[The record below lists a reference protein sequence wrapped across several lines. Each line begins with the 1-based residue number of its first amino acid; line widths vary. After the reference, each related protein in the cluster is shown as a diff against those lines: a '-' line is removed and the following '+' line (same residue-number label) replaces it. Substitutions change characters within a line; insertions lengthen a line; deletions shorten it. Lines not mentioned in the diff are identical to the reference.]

1 MTHAQREVR
10 LHRGLVFQGLETE
23 TNKASLNDWYSCL
36 YVQGLQPTNHLG
48 NHSTSGPPA
57 SKDATAQR
65 VVWRLMG
72 RLPMLPSW
80 GSLALGNRSL
90 MVPEQDL
97 LVGIDNTVLW
107 FFSRLN
113 LV

>member
-1 MTHAQREVR
+1 MIHAQREVR

-23 TNKASLNDWYSCL
+23 TNKASLSDWYSCL

-57 SKDATAQR
+57 SKECNSTASS
-65 VVWRLMG
+65 VEIVGEASSAPELG
-72 RLPMLPSW
+72 KPS
-80 GSLALGNRSL
+80 SRERPL

-97 LVGIDNTVLW
+97 LVVH
-107 FFSRLN
+107 
-113 LV
+113 